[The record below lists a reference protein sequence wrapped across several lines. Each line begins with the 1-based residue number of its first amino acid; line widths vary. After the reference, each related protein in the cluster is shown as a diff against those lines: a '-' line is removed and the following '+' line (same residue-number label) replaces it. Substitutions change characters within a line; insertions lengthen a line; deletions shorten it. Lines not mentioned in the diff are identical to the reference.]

1 MAVALAFIAGA
12 RVLPVY
18 AALVYG
24 LALAGFTWGIW
35 SFTELEVPIEQD
47 EAINPVVRLTAS
59 LIVLSAAL
67 APLLL
72 DAAWRGTDR
81 AARPEEH

>member
-1 MAVALAFIAGA
+1 V
-12 RVLPVY
+12 RVLPLY
-18 AALVYG
+18 STLVYG

-47 EAINPVVRLTAS
+47 EAINPVVRLAAS
-59 LIVLSAAL
+59 LVVLSAAL
-67 APLLL
+67 TPLLL

-81 AARPEEH
+81 PVRPEER

>member
-1 MAVALAFIAGA
+1 
-12 RVLPVY
+12 
-18 AALVYG
+18 VYG

-47 EAINPVVRLTAS
+47 EAINPVVRLSAS
-59 LIVLSAAL
+59 LVVLSAAL

-81 AARPEEH
+81 AARLEER